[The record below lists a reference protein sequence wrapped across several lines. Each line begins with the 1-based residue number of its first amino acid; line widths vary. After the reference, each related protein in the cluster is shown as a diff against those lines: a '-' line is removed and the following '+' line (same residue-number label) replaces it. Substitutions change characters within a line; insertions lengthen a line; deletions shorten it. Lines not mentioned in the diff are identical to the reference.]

1 MAPQAA
7 NFNVNDV
14 FQIDHS
20 QKVSSLI
27 TINVKH
33 FVICVA
39 VYESPVIC
47 RGVNTLSRNVMQ
59 F

>member
-1 MAPQAA
+1 MALQAA
-7 NFNVNDV
+7 NFNVNGV

-39 VYESPVIC
+39 VYHRSSV
-47 RGVNTLSRNVMQ
+47 VWVKTLSCNVMQ

>member
-47 RGVNTLSRNVMQ
+47 RVGKNFKS
-59 F
+59 

>member
-1 MAPQAA
+1 MALQAA
-7 NFNVNDV
+7 NFNVNGV

-33 FVICVA
+33 YVWLSINHQSSV
-39 VYESPVIC
+39 VWVK
-47 RGVNTLSRNVMQ
+47 TLSRNVMQ